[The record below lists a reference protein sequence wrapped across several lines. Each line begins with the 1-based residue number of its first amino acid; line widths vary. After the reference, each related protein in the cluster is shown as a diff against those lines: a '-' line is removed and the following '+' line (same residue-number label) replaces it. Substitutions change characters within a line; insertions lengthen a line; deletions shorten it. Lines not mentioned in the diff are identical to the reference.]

1 MAVPPGRGLPAGGH
15 PLSQGAKQRP
25 GMIGLTVECSMA
37 YRGKTAYLIVI
48 YFKKNRENTR
58 RKLVYRILS

>member
-25 GMIGLTVECSMA
+25 GMTGLTVECSMA
-37 YRGKTAYLIVI
+37 YRDKTAYLIVI
-48 YFKKNRENTR
+48 YFKKKIE
-58 RKLVYRILS
+58 RI